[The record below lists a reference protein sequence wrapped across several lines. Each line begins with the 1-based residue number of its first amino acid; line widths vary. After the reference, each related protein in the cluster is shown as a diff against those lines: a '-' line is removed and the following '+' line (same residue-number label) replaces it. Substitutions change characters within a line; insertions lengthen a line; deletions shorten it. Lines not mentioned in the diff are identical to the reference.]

1 MTLFSSKRNT
11 VYLDEGVVIKE
22 CKNHEAARSEG
33 EFLDALR
40 LKGVAVPIVTGV
52 ERNTLRL
59 EYIDGKPLPDFLES
73 NDAVIRCSEVSR
85 QIIDWFVS
93 FYDAVDYKNTKEIRG
108 DINGRNFI
116 ITDNGVFGVDFEEH
130 TFGRRETDLG
140 RLLAYISSYSYADT
154 TAQNIMKEKLLAG
167 FILRL
172 CPDKNLLLADKT
184 KEIEEIKKRRGGNLI

>member
-1 MTLFSSKRNT
+1 MILFSSKRNT